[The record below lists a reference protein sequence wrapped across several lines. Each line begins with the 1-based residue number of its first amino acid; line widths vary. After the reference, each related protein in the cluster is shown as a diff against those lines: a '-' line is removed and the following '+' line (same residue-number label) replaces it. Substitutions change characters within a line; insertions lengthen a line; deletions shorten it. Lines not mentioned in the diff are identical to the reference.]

1 MNTISYRYMTE
12 EDLEDILEIEISS
25 NPHPW
30 TEKNFLDCIQR
41 DYYCLI
47 QEFNQKISGFAIQS
61 TSLEEAHLLNIGIKE
76 KFRRKGLGVDI
87 LNQVIIFSESIS
99 CRRVFLEVRVSN
111 TKAISLYEK
120 EGFQKVDIRKNYY
133 RLGDGREDALIMTK
147 KLKKDWKDFIY
158 RRLV

>member
-1 MNTISYRYMTE
+1 M
-12 EDLEDILEIEISS
+12 
-25 NPHPW
+25 
-30 TEKNFLDCIQR
+30 
-41 DYYCLI
+41 
-47 QEFNQKISGFAIQS
+47 
-61 TSLEEAHLLNIGIKE
+61 
-76 KFRRKGLGVDI
+76 GVDI

-99 CRRVFLEVRVSN
+99 CRRVFLEVRASN

>member
-1 MNTISYRYMTE
+1 MTE
-12 EDLEDILEIEISS
+12 EDLKEILEIEISS

-30 TEKNFLDCIQR
+30 SEKNFLDCIQR

>member
-1 MNTISYRYMTE
+1 MTE

-61 TSLEEAHLLNIGIKE
+61 K
-76 KFRRKGLGVDI
+76 DI
-87 LNQVIIFSESIS
+87 TQGQKTVVCHFKNDTYAID
-99 CRRVFLEVRVSN
+99 RVE
-111 TKAISLYEK
+111 IH
-120 EGFQKVDIRKNYY
+120 EG
-133 RLGDGREDALIMTK
+133 DALDKIKMISSNNFNPIIQ
-147 KLKKDWKDFIY
+147 LEWLFWNL
-158 RRLV
+158 RHW